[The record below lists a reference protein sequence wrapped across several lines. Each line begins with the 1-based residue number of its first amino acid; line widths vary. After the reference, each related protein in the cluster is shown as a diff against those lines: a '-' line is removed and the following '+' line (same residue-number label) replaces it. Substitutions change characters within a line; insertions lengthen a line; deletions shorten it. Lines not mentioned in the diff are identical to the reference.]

1 MDCNEIWKPVRD
13 YEGLY
18 EVSNLGR
25 VKSLSKFHCTSKNH
39 SSLGYWSKEKI
50 LKPQIDINGYKYV
63 RLYNGDKWKY
73 FKVHYLVA
81 KTFIPN
87 VNNEPTVDHI
97 DRNKQNNEVSNLR
110 WASYVEQANNKD
122 KTNIIK
128 KMKKFGKK
136 KYPNR
141 AEKIKQFNKNNE
153 YIKTFNSSRE
163 ASRLLNISETSISNC
178 VNGYSKTAGGFIWK
192 R

>member
-1 MDCNEIWKPVRD
+1 MKLEEEWKDIENYPN
-13 YEGLY
+13 YQI
-18 EVSNLGR
+18 SNLGR
-25 VKSLSKFHCTSKNH
+25 VKSKERYTKQRNGMNLR
-39 SSLGYWSKEKI
+39 KEKI
-50 LKPQIDINGYKYV
+50 LTPQKDHKGYLYV

-128 KMKKFGKK
+128 KMKKLGKK

>member
-1 MDCNEIWKPVRD
+1 MEKSKI
-13 YEGLY
+13 Y
-18 EVSNLGR
+18 NL
-25 VKSLSKFHCTSKNH
+25 
-39 SSLGYWSKEKI
+39 KEKR
-50 LKPQIDINGYKYV
+50 PQVLLVGNGLL
-63 RLYNGDKWKY
+63 R
-73 FKVHYLVA
+73 
-81 KTFIPN
+81 PS
-87 VNNEPTVDHI
+87 NNDYSWE
-97 DRNKQNNEVSNLR
+97 
-110 WASYVEQANNKD
+110 
-122 KTNIIK
+122 NIIK
-128 KMKKFGKK
+128 KMKKLGKK

>member
-1 MDCNEIWKPVRD
+1 MKSEIWKDVED
-13 YEGLY
+13 YPNY
-18 EVSNLGR
+18 QISNFGN
-25 VKSLSKFHCTSKNH
+25 VKSKGRYVKVKIKNQKEC
-39 SSLGYWSKEKI
+39 LKKEKI

-122 KTNIIK
+122 KTNIIEN
-128 KMKKFGKK
+128 MKKLGKK

-141 AEKIKQFNKNNE
+141 AEKIKQYDINGNF
-153 YIKTFNSSRE
+153 IKEHNSSRE
-163 ASRLLNISETSISNC
+163 AGKLLNISEKTISSC
-178 VNGYSKTAGGFIWK
+178 VNGHSKTAGGFIWK

>member
-1 MDCNEIWKPVRD
+1 MKLEVWKDIED
-13 YEGLY
+13 YPNY
-18 EVSNLGR
+18 QVSNLGR
-25 VKSLSKFHCTSKNH
+25 VKSKERYTKQRNGMNLR
-39 SSLGYWSKEKI
+39 KEKI
-50 LKPQIDINGYKYV
+50 LNSQKDHKGYLYV
-63 RLYNGDKWKY
+63 RLYNENGWKY
-73 FKVHYLVA
+73 FKIHILVA

-87 VNNEPTVDHI
+87 LLNEPTVDHI
-97 DRNKQNNEVSNLR
+97 DRNKENNEVDNLR

-128 KMKKFGKK
+128 NMKKLGKK

-163 ASRLLNISETSISNC
+163 ASKLLNISETSISNC

-192 R
+192 H

>member
-81 KTFIPN
+81 KMFIPN

-122 KTNIIK
+122 KTNIIEN
-128 KMKKFGKK
+128 MKKLGKK

-141 AEKIKQFNKNNE
+141 AKKIKQFNKNNE

>member
-1 MDCNEIWKPVRD
+1 MELEIWKNVED
-13 YEGLY
+13 YPNY
-18 EVSNLGR
+18 QISNFGN
-25 VKSLSKFHCTSKNH
+25 VKSKGRYVKVEIKNQKEC
-39 SSLGYWSKEKI
+39 LKKEKI

-63 RLYNGDKWKY
+63 RLYNGGKWKY

-87 VNNEPTVDHI
+87 FNNKPTVDHI

-122 KTNIIK
+122 KKNIIK
-128 KMKKFGKK
+128 NMKKLGKK

-163 ASRLLNISETSISNC
+163 ASKLLNISETSISNC
-178 VNGYSKTAGGFIWK
+178 VNGYSKSAGGFIWK